1 MVIICQVFQGSGL
14 CGGEKSLSARWVLHD
29 PKAQFMSIF
38 LKVIRCTVGEREGGL
53 GRCHNLRSKAGQ
65 EPHTSD
71 TGARMCGLKIL
82 CT

>member
-1 MVIICQVFQGSGL
+1 MEVRSHCQL
-14 CGGEKSLSARWVLHD
+14 AEVLHD

-38 LKVIRCTVGEREGGL
+38 LKAIRCTVGEMEWGL

-71 TGARMCGLKIL
+71 TRARMCGLKIL
-82 CT
+82 RT